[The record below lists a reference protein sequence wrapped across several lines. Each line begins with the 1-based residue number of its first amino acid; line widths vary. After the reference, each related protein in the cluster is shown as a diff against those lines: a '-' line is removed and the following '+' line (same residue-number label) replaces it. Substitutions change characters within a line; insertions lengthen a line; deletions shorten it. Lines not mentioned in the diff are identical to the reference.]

1 MHLDVLEHPAI
12 TVGGVVYRRTSCGK
26 LRLLL
31 IKKQAGF
38 WTLPKG
44 RVIPGEALVE
54 AVAREVTEETGLSGV
69 VETAVDQLSYT
80 VHKKGAVYNK
90 VVRYYLLRA
99 SGGILRPEKKE
110 RIVSVRC
117 SPSVRRS
124 GVSIA
129 HMCAQS
135 LNRRSAFSLTSS
147 FSICK
152 AVLAA
157 GEPAASLSSRRRFSC
172 ASWISAPHRPWTDCV
187 IRRHRIIAL
196 RSPHEQRRSGS
207 G

>member
-1 MHLDVLEHPAI
+1 MHLDAREYPVI
-12 TVGGVVYRRTSCGK
+12 TVGGVVYRRTRCGK

-99 SGGILRPEKKE
+99 NGGILRPEKKE
-110 RIVSVRC
+110 GIVGVRWF
-117 SPSVRRS
+117 PKR
-124 GVSIA
+124 A
-129 HMCAQS
+129 
-135 LNRRSAFSLTSS
+135 
-147 FSICK
+147 
-152 AVLAA
+152 
-157 GEPAASLSSRRRFSC
+157 
-172 ASWISAPHRPWTDCV
+172 
-187 IRRHRIIAL
+187 AL
-196 RSPHEQRRSGS
+196 RRLHGPHVRAVAQQAICLLTDEQLQCI
-207 G
+207 